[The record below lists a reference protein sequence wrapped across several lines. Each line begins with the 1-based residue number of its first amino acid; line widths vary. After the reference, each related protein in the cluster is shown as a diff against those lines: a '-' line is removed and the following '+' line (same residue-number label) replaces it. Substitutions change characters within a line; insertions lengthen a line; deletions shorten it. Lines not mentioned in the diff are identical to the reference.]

1 MQTIN
6 ILENR
11 YSPFNAFKVFD
22 SSSFENNKRGS
33 ALLEQLQVTLDL
45 EKLLN
50 IFAIEAAKYVDFSGL
65 YFKHGSIRKAI
76 RGSRSA
82 SNERQFE
89 LKLNN
94 EFIGMLTYAVNT
106 PISHSCSKILNQLH
120 QYLLYPMRNAIEY
133 HRAMQLAMQDGL
145 TGLGNRRYFD
155 EQLRRAMHQANR
167 HHSHVGLVV
176 CDLNKFKAV
185 NDTHGHGVGDQVLVH
200 FADALRASVRDSDS
214 LFRFGGDE
222 FAVLVEN
229 ATEESL
235 TVIKHRINQAT
246 ANDALLAKYK
256 VSCSLGVALMN
267 RADDEQ
273 SLFERADQALYNEKM
288 GMPPHLSLVEA

>member
-22 SSSFENNKRGS
+22 SSSFENKKRGTE
-33 ALLEQLQVTLDL
+33 LLEQLQVTLDL

-82 SNERQFE
+82 RNEHQFE

-94 EFIGMLTYAVNT
+94 EFIGMLTYAVNS
-106 PISHSCSKILNQLH
+106 PINHTNSKILNQLH

-155 EQLRRAMHQANR
+155 EQLRRAMHHANR
-167 HHSHVGLVV
+167 HRSHVGLVV

-185 NDTHGHGVGDQVLVH
+185 NDTHGHAVGDQVLVH
-200 FADALRASVRDSDS
+200 FADALRASIRDSDS

-229 ATEESL
+229 AAEQSL
-235 TVIKHRINQAT
+235 TLIKHRINQAT
-246 ANDALLAKYK
+246 ADDALLAKYEI
-256 VSCSLGVALMN
+256 SCALGSSLMN
-267 RADDEQ
+267 RADNEQ
-273 SLFERADQALYNEKM
+273 SLFERADQALYHEKM
-288 GMPPHLSLVEA
+288 GLPHHLSLVEA